1 MKVALTCNT
10 LPSDYNRE
18 SGDDTFAEFDAPST
32 ISAIKKAKKSV
43 MRGPPGR
50 WSAAVWKTTRTWI

>member
-10 LPSDYNRE
+10 LPPDYSRE

-32 ISAIKKAKKSV
+32 IEAIRDALLNRCDKVEVIEADEN
-43 MRGPPGR
+43 
-50 WSAAVWKTTRTWI
+50 A

>member
-32 ISAIKKAKKSV
+32 ISAIKKALLKYC
-43 MRGPPGR
+43 
-50 WSAAVWKTTRTWI
+50 AAVEVVEADEGAL